1 MVNPYKDVLEENY
14 KIRTFSE
21 DVSEDELIWHRDK
34 NDREITVIEGSG
46 WKLQMDNKLP
56 EDLQK
61 GKLYN
66 INKMEFHR
74 LIKGEDTLK
83 IKIWEK

>member
-1 MVNPYKDVLEENY
+1 LVNPYKDVLEENY

-34 NDREITVIEGSG
+34 NDREIAVIEGSG

>member
-1 MVNPYKDVLEENY
+1 LVNPYKDVLEENY

>member
-1 MVNPYKDVLEENY
+1 MVNPYKDELKTEY

>member
-1 MVNPYKDVLEENY
+1 M
-14 KIRTFSE
+14 T
-21 DVSEDELIWHRDK
+21 K
-34 NDREITVIEGSG
+34 NDRVITVVEGAG

-74 LIKGEDTLK
+74 IIKGEGTLK
-83 IKIWEK
+83 IKIWED